1 LSRKKE
7 KAVLA
12 SACKPGSF
20 VEKTSEIVKPKETT
34 KPHKNDASS
43 CSQGRRTLT
52 VPKEP
57 KFHSLHVPKSC
68 ITRKPT

>member
-1 LSRKKE
+1 LSKKKE
-7 KAVLA
+7 KVVLA
-12 SACKPGSF
+12 TACKLGAIT
-20 VEKTSEIVKPKETT
+20 EKRSDTVKPKEIT
-34 KPHKNDASS
+34 KPRKIDAS

-68 ITRKPT
+68 TTRKPT